1 MKSVILDLCKTN
13 PNGWTMEDAL
23 AVREDIELV
32 ISIRHEAT
40 STDGILREVAGNY
53 TLRNA

>member
-13 PNGWTMEDAL
+13 PKGWTMEDAL

-32 ISIRHEAT
+32 IAIRHEVT
-40 STDGILREVAGNY
+40 SIDGILRETNGNY
-53 TLRNA
+53 TLRSK